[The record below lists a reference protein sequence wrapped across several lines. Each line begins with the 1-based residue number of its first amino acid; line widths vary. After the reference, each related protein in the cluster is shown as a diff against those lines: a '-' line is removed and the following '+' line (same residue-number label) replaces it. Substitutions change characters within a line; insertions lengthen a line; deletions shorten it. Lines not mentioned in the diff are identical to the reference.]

1 MSRKEFVKMEN
12 VDLLARMIATAPTIF
27 EVPTVPNRKTIGGL
41 GTPEEMTELLTA
53 LFKKLSERYDV
64 QELLKNVSEN
74 LKNNNFPEG
83 RLFVIAHLF
92 SKSK

>member
-1 MSRKEFVKMEN
+1 MIPFVKTEN
-12 VDLLARMIATAPTIF
+12 FNLFLEAITTAPTIF
-27 EVPTVPNRKTIGGL
+27 DIPAAPNRQAIGGL

-53 LFKKLSERYDV
+53 LFRKLSERYDV

-83 RLFVIAHLF
+83 HLFVIAHLF
-92 SKSK
+92 TKSK

>member
-1 MSRKEFVKMEN
+1 MIPFVKTEN
-12 VDLLARMIATAPTIF
+12 FNLFWEAIATAPTIL
-27 EVPTVPNRKTIGGL
+27 EIPTASNRKTIGGL

-53 LFKKLSERYDV
+53 LFKKLSEKYDV

-83 RLFVIAHLF
+83 HLFVIAHLF
-92 SKSK
+92 AKSN